1 MKSRLTNKKIL
12 KYLALGP
19 KGKDEKK
26 DIKLDKKK
34 TNLKA
39 TKHLSLIKCHEDK
52 DVIWLNKYMKT
63 NF

>member
-12 KYLALGP
+12 KYLTLGP
-19 KGKDEKK
+19 KGENEQKNTKH
-26 DIKLDKKK
+26 DKK
-34 TNLKA
+34 NSEA